1 MILVDAAG
9 IKPRRSIKYYYRVYT
24 FKAGKLL
31 MRLFLGKKRAE
42 KRIEA
47 MRAARGSADYANS
60 TPIMR
65 AVLSKVVNEDLTSQ
79 LSGINVPTLL
89 IWGENDTA
97 TPVSDAR
104 KMEHLIPDAGLVT
117 FPGCG
122 HYSFLDN
129 PAQFRAVL
137 NSFLNS
143 RLKKSE

>member
-1 MILVDAAG
+1 
-9 IKPRRSIKYYYRVYT
+9 
-24 FKAGKLL
+24 
-31 MRLFLGKKRAE
+31 
-42 KRIEA
+42 
-47 MRAARGSADYANS
+47 
-60 TPIMR
+60 
-65 AVLSKVVNEDLTSQ
+65 VVNEDLTSQ